1 MYEDSYVEL
10 GLLQH
15 LSFREEEDQIAR
27 DLGREIAPEPKPA
40 KPAVPLFDEVDEVDE
55 VDDPLPEQPKTDTSA
70 PFPRA
75 SSLKHPILSLEN
87 MGRIKQS
94 FVDVKDV
101 KDVDLPGGPQFG
113 IDDVDGEW
121 TDVDAVESTLP
132 ITQPLK
138 SLLEHHEEDI
148 NKSRSFIH
156 SDVISAATFP
166 VADGMEGVKL

>member
-27 DLGREIAPEPKPA
+27 DLGREIAPEPKPT
-40 KPAVPLFDEVDEVDE
+40 KPAVPLFDEVD
-55 VDDPLPEQPKTDTSA
+55 DPLPDQPKTDTSA

-75 SSLKHPILSLEN
+75 SSLKHPLLSLEN
-87 MGRIKQS
+87 LGRIKQS

-132 ITQPLK
+132 ITQPFK
-138 SLLEHHEEDI
+138 SLFERHEQDI
-148 NKSRSFIH
+148 DKSHSGIH
-156 SDVISAATFP
+156 PDIISSATFP
-166 VADGMEGVKL
+166 VADRMEGVKL